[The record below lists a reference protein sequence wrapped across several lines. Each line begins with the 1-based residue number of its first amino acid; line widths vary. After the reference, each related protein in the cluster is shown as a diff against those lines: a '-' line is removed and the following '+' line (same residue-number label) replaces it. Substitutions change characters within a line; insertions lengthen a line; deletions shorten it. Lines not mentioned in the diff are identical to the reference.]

1 MRSIMGHFVALTRAM
16 RTIAS
21 AELQYRQLF
30 TLSILAEIVRQ
41 EPKHEMPYT
50 SDFLKAVFE
59 IEVQQV
65 PYEARTK
72 LLALLGVLYCSLSR
86 QGALVRELKMA
97 GMLKQA
103 VLENYSLV
111 EEKFTAK
118 LFNQCIV
125 QMQTR
130 RVSVFT
136 MAEI

>member
-1 MRSIMGHFVALTRAM
+1 
-16 RTIAS
+16 
-21 AELQYRQLF
+21 
-30 TLSILAEIVRQ
+30 
-41 EPKHEMPYT
+41 MPYT